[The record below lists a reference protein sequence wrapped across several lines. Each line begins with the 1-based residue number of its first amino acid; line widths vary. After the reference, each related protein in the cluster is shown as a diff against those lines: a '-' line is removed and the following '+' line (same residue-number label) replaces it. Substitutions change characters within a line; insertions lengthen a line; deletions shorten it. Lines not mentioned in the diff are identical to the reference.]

1 MAATSSGLSSSPI
14 GEWSWDW
21 EEKEEEENDANE
33 ANQAGRHGDR
43 GVNHHRPDARE
54 QRFALLR
61 SRSLA
66 SKHQVREDVSPLG
79 SLSLSLSLSCA
90 RLRVIMPQFLLQ
102 SSISTFHLIIFDK
115 CNMFVSIPPRCI
127 HSLRHTWSSYGHCM
141 RMMITTNSPPTLTG
155 SHGCGMPYNPFWMT
169 RPPS

>member
-79 SLSLSLSLSCA
+79 SLSLSLSLLCQVKGNHATIPAAIVNLNLPSH
-90 RLRVIMPQFLLQ
+90 
-102 SSISTFHLIIFDK
+102 HL
-115 CNMFVSIPPRCI
+115 
-127 HSLRHTWSSYGHCM
+127 
-141 RMMITTNSPPTLTG
+141 
-155 SHGCGMPYNPFWMT
+155 
-169 RPPS
+169 